1 MLKYKCYRS
10 MLWLMYMLTLY
21 TGIIITLYAKNHNF
35 HELFKV
41 NVNVNVN
48 VNFNV
53 NVNVNVV
60 NVNVNVK
67 IISELTQS
75 LTNIIIKYNIFKKW
89 TNFLNIE

>member
-41 NVNVNVN
+41 NVNVNFNVNANVN
-48 VNFNV
+48 VKINV
-53 NVNVNVV
+53 NVNVNV
-60 NVNVNVK
+60 NVNG
-67 IISELTQS
+67 I
-75 LTNIIIKYNIFKKW
+75 
-89 TNFLNIE
+89 